1 MAFNELEKKEENEVL
16 SIIQNSEINC
26 ILLISVQIIKE
37 KRKQKLSIRNW

>member
-26 ILLISVQIIKE
+26 ILLISVQTIKE
-37 KRKQKLSIRNW
+37 KRKQKLSNW